1 MEELASSLLATLK
14 RSSAPVETKLSL
26 LNSLKSSIKHQRI
39 PESAQ
44 PATIECIR
52 IAITAQTSATLV
64 TAGFAT
70 LTHLIKRLMIQEEI
84 DVLLTQRVNLLAMLL
99 DKLGDLKEAHRQAAS
114 QALCDL
120 WPAKQV
126 EVEKLIRESAIQGD
140 NARAK
145 EAGIEWVTKVCQADN

>member
-1 MEELASSLLATLK
+1 MDELASSLLATLK

-52 IAITAQTSATLV
+52 IAITTQTSSTLV

-70 LTHLIKRLMIQEEI
+70 LTHLIKRLGIQDET
-84 DVLLTQRVNLLAMLL
+84 DVLFTQRANLPTLL
-99 DKLGDLKEAHRQAAS
+99 LEKLGDVKEVHRQAAS
-114 QALCDL
+114 QAFTDL
-120 WPAKQV
+120 WPLRPV
-126 EVEKLIRESAIQGD
+126 EVEKIIREDAIQG
-140 NARAK
+140 NNVRAK
-145 EAGIEWVTKVCQADN
+145 EAGMGWVAMVSKG